1 MTFRHMRIFEAV
13 CRHMSITRAAE
24 ELYLSQP
31 SVSLAIADL
40 EKNYNIRLFDRIG
53 KRLFLTPAG
62 EDLLDYVR
70 SITEL
75 VDDMEQHLRS
85 GARSRVL
92 KIGAS
97 LTVGGCLVPD
107 CAEKFAALHPDIRAE
122 ITIDRTDVIEQK
134 ILSNSLDLGFVEGLP
149 KGSQLLASPF
159 AEDELAPV
167 CAPDAPFLTN
177 SPITCQELASL
188 PLLLREK
195 GSGTRAVLDSIMEL
209 QEITLAP
216 LWESLSY
223 LALIR
228 GAEAGLGVSVLPL
241 RIVEEPLKQGRL
253 VILPVRD
260 VQWKRNFFRIQHR
273 SKILD
278 KTAEEWSSLMTQ
290 CAAETGFQ
298 TPHCSI

>member
-1 MTFRHMRIFEAV
+1 
-13 CRHMSITRAAE
+13 
-24 ELYLSQP
+24 
-31 SVSLAIADL
+31 
-40 EKNYNIRLFDRIG
+40 
-53 KRLFLTPAG
+53 
-62 EDLLDYVR
+62 
-70 SITEL
+70 
-75 VDDMEQHLRS
+75 
-85 GARSRVL
+85 
-92 KIGAS
+92 
-97 LTVGGCLVPD
+97 
-107 CAEKFAALHPDIRAE
+107 
-122 ITIDRTDVIEQK
+122 
-134 ILSNSLDLGFVEGLP
+134 
-149 KGSQLLASPF
+149 
-159 AEDELAPV
+159 
-167 CAPDAPFLTN
+167 
-177 SPITCQELASL
+177 
-188 PLLLREK
+188 
-195 GSGTRAVLDSIMEL
+195 MEL